1 MTADIVDVCSGMLLV
16 GRVAEQAAGRIL
28 YYEYAKK
35 APVMLDIFRY
45 QSPSAISIRKFNFRN
60 YIVQSYKRI
69 RNCQRTFILFL
80 NDRQTTIALT

>member
-35 APVMLDIFRY
+35 SPVMLDIFRY
-45 QSPSAISIRKFNFRN
+45 DLPPAIAISIRIFIFP
-60 YIVQSYKRI
+60 KRY
-69 RNCQRTFILFL
+69 FL
-80 NDRQTTIALT
+80 S